1 MIISGVHCKPSV
13 GLPSQ
18 LLGALHYRYVQMRAN
33 VHEDF
38 RLPGLA
44 FEELDKPG
52 LVGRPLLARRVNHDG
67 IFWQLNIAQFTERLV
82 TLTVGQAI
90 ERGLAA

>member
-1 MIISGVHCKPSV
+1 MIISGVHSKPSV

-18 LLGALHYRYVQMRAN
+18 VLGALHYRYVQMRAN

-52 LVGRPLLARRVNHDG
+52 RPLLARRVNHDG
-67 IFWQLNIAQFTERLV
+67 IFWQLNIAQLTERLV

-90 ERGLAA
+90 ERGLAS

>member
-1 MIISGVHCKPSV
+1 VIISGVHSKPS
-13 GLPSQ
+13 GILPSQ

-44 FEELDKPG
+44 FEELDKP
-52 LVGRPLLARRVNHDG
+52 GRPLLARRVNHDG

-90 ERGLAA
+90 ERGLAS